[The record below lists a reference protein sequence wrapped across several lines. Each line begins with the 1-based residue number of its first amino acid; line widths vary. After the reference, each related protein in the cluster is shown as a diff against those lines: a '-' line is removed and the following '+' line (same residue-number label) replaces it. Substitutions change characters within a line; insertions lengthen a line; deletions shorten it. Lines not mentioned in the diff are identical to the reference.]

1 MKLFFLNIQNKS
13 ISNSKWD
20 GFIGAGIQ
28 EGFVNSTTDDG
39 GTINST
45 KVTGT
50 KKNLPFRYKDIF
62 NKPKTVVVGTKMHF
76 EVIRRGGRCVAVRI
90 NVIDTSEEMVSV
102 RKESLSLNTLY

>member
-1 MKLFFLNIQNKS
+1 MRKLKGRENLEIICFSNMQNKS
-13 ISNSKWD
+13 ISNSRWD

-45 KVTGT
+45 KVTGQ
-50 KKNLPFRYKDIF
+50 KKNLLFRNKDIL

-76 EVIRRGGRCVAVRI
+76 EVIKRGGRCHAVKI
-90 NVIDTSEEMVSV
+90 NVIDTSEEMVSC
-102 RKESLSLNTLY
+102 